1 MREKDFEFVINEWR
15 VRKLPSPVKR
25 DVEIPLEASSI
36 VCIAGGRQ
44 VGKTYRIFQLIEEL
58 LSSGFPKDNILYI
71 NFEHE
76 RLRNLDAVHLEEMMK
91 VFYKISDVDRRLP
104 VYLFLDEIQCVKDW
118 DKWTR
123 RVFDE
128 RKFRIYITGSSSKI
142 LGKEIPRSLRGRS
155 IDYVMFPF
163 SFKEFLK
170 ARKFKLREEMLLLEE
185 RGFIL
190 KLLEEYITLG
200 SYPKIVLTKSEDE
213 KKKTLLSYYD
223 TIFYKDLVDTHNIS
237 NTSALDAFLKYVI
250 FNFSKYI
257 SVSKAFNY
265 IKTLGIKCG
274 KQSLVDFTDYAA
286 KAFFLFP
293 IEILSPSIKTRK
305 QYPKKVYLIDNG
317 IVNSLYPELSRSTGR
332 LIENIVARELIKR
345 KFSSHTTEVFYW
357 REYGKADGREVDF
370 VIKEGLKIKQL
381 IQVTY
386 ANDRDEVDKREIR
399 GLLKAGD
406 LLKCRDLVVIT
417 WDHEAEEEVKG
428 KKVKFVPLWKWLLG
442 GETQNIKC
450 L

>member
-15 VRKLPSPVKR
+15 VRELPSHVKR
-25 DVEIPLEASSI
+25 EMEIPLEASSI

-44 VGKTYRIFQLIEEL
+44 VGKTYRIFQLIENL
-58 LSSGFPKDNILYI
+58 LSNGFPKDNILYV

-76 RLRNLDAVHLEEMMK
+76 RLRNLDAVHLEEMMR
-91 VFYKISDVDRRLP
+91 VFYKISDVDRNLP
-104 VYLFLDEIQCVKDW
+104 IYLFLDEIQCVKDW

-170 ARKFKLREEMLLLEE
+170 ARKFKLREEILLLEE

-190 KLLEEYITLG
+190 KLLEEFIMLG
-200 SYPKIVLTKSEDE
+200 SYPKIVLTKSGDE
-213 KKKTLLSYYD
+213 KRKTLLSYYD
-223 TIFYKDLVDTHNIS
+223 TIFYKDLVDTYNIS

-274 KQSLVDFTDYAA
+274 KQSLIEFMNHAS

-293 IEILSPSIKTRK
+293 VEILSPSIKTRK

-332 LIENIVARELIKR
+332 LMENTVARELIK
-345 KFSSHTTEVFYW
+345 KGFSSHTTEVFYW
-357 REYGKADGREVDF
+357 KEYGKSEGREVDF
-370 VIKEGLKIKQL
+370 VIKEGLKVKQL

-386 ANDRDEVDKREIR
+386 ASGRDEIDKREIR

-406 LLKCRDLVVIT
+406 LLKCRDLLVIT
-417 WDHEAEEEVKG
+417 WDYEAEEDVKG
-428 KKVKFVPLWKWLLG
+428 KKIKFIPLWKWLL
-442 GETQNIKC
+442 NIT